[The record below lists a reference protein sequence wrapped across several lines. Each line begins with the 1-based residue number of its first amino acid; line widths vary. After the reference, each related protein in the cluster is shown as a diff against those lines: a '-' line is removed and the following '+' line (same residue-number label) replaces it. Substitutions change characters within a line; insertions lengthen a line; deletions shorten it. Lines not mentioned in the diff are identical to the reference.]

1 MAKLAYLELVAML
14 SDDSVVINSSEK
26 KRLDHIIARKK
37 ALKEEDDDLNEV
49 LDGVLREI
57 RGEQIA

>member
-1 MAKLAYLELVAML
+1 MAKISYIEIVEML
-14 SDDSVVINSSEK
+14 SDRVQGPDK
-26 KRLDHIIARKK
+26 KKLEHIIARKK

-57 RGEQIA
+57 RGGEQDGI